1 MSRGVRILI
10 GLILLV
16 LLLVAGGLWL
26 TADRLLDGI
35 VRSWLSE
42 RAAVELDA
50 EVELEKLAYADG
62 SLHLIGL
69 TLIRPGELRLEVAA
83 IDVQFA
89 WSGLLQRRISELVIH
104 DPQLIWMAA
113 AQETAAEP
121 ATWPQDAP
129 LSIDSWRLENGRVEL
144 SWGERKLLLDQL
156 AAEGGLG
163 RQFPFAMTANIG
175 VAPGVPASLVG
186 NARWQDGLALTLE
199 ELSWDE
205 KNLLA
210 QPVSVEPG
218 VDTALGATL
227 GLKQLDDTEVGEL
240 LAALG
245 EPAPWPAD
253 LHWQVTAPAL
263 EFRLRDGGL
272 EAKLQSGAGSLQTAG
287 QHWPWLSMT
296 LELQG
301 DPDSLELAATIGLAG
316 DTSFALTG
324 AWAEQKLNGSWSVA
338 AESPVEFLQSIG
350 MAMPTA
356 APVPSDLKMQGLIE
370 ADRNSARISK
380 AGLVS
385 NLGKLGTLAGD
396 MHSEWRDRRLT
407 LACDRLTLTS
417 RDGKTPLAEA
427 TLSLAGTPAES
438 DWQGN
443 WSLQVADV
451 TRLAL
456 SSGYPLPAG
465 QPELQEL
472 SLQGKL
478 RFQNER
484 LSLPGI
490 DLSGKLTGTGF
501 SGRLH
506 GRLALQTA
514 PGMDL
519 AIMLEAVTLDKF
531 DYQAEDGMAGLVGGK
546 LDLSGR
552 LELTG
557 ERIHFDLSGQA
568 GAGEALVDSWYGSLE
583 GLPVN
588 FVVKG
593 NWLGDRQRLEL
604 SAADV
609 DLAGLVSGRFS
620 AVYVEGETSLS
631 GQAEVAEMQGAFQ
644 KTLQALAGELLPGID
659 QASLSGRLMLEGAAR
674 QREGSWGLD
683 LVITPT
689 DVTIARGQD
698 IRVDGLHGRL
708 PVHLR
713 QGASATDA
721 LAETANL
728 QWTRLQAGLL
738 NSGPGRMQLQAS
750 ANRWRL
756 QLPLKLTVA
765 GGELSLTDL
774 QLDLPNLVP
783 QLRASLAVQDVELL
797 QISRSLDWPEMGG
810 RLNASLEEVRIAG
823 DEISTIG
830 DASMHVFGGDFSINN
845 IRVESPFSR
854 FPTYHAD
861 VDFSGIDLYQLTNTF
876 EFGEINGIADGYIHG
891 LRLFDGTPSAF
902 RAKFETRSEGTRNIS
917 VKAIR
922 NLNTLSMGGLSA
934 ALSQGIY
941 QFIDFYRYRKIGIVC
956 WLQNDLFHLQGTARE
971 GSEHHLVYGGL
982 LPPRIDVIVSS
993 PTISFKEMMSRLKR
1007 IERADN

>member
-1 MSRGVRILI
+1 LI
-10 GLILLV
+10 ARA
-16 LLLVAGGLWL
+16 VA
-26 TADRLLDGI
+26 
-35 VRSWLSE
+35 
-42 RAAVELDA
+42 ELDA
-50 EVELEKLAYADG
+50 KVGLEKLAYADG
-62 SLHLIGL
+62 SLRLTGL
-69 TLIRPGELRLEVAA
+69 TFVRPGELRLEVAA
-83 IDVQFA
+83 IDVQFS
-89 WSGLLQRRISELVIH
+89 WSGLLQRRISELVIRE
-104 DPQLIWMAA
+104 PQLIWTAA
-113 AQETAAEP
+113 AQETSAEP

-129 LSIDSWRLENGRVEL
+129 LSIDAWRLENGHVEL
-144 SWGERKLLLDQL
+144 SWGDRKMLLDQL

-163 RQFPFAMTANIG
+163 RQFPYAMTANFGI
-175 VAPGVPASLVG
+175 APAVPVSLVG
-186 NARWQDGLALTLE
+186 SAVWQDGLALTLV
-199 ELSWDE
+199 ELSWEE

-210 QPVSVEPG
+210 QPVSVAPG
-218 VDTALGATL
+218 ADMALGAKL
-227 GLKQLDDTEVGEL
+227 SLEKLDDAQVGEL

-245 EPAPWPAD
+245 EPVPWPAD
-253 LHWQVTAPAL
+253 LHWQLTVPAL
-263 EFRLRDGGL
+263 ELRFRGGRL
-272 EAKLQSGAGSLQTAG
+272 EASLHTGAGFLQMADQRWPWQNMSVGLQSD
-287 QHWPWLSMT
+287 PDR
-296 LELQG
+296 LELG
-301 DPDSLELAATIGLAG
+301 GSVSLAG
-316 DTSFALTG
+316 ATTLTLNG
-324 AWAEQKLNGSWSVA
+324 IWADQKLNGSWSVA
-338 AESPVEFLQSIG
+338 AESPAAFLQSIG

-356 APVPSDLKMQGLIE
+356 NPAPSDLKLQGLIE
-370 ADRNSARISK
+370 AGRNSARISK
-380 AGLVS
+380 TRLVS
-385 NLGKLGTLAGD
+385 NFGKLGTLAGD
-396 MHSEWRDRRLT
+396 VRGEWRDQRLT
-407 LACDRLTLTS
+407 LVCDGLTLTA
-417 RDGKTPLAEA
+417 RDGRTSLAEA

-443 WSLQVADV
+443 WSLRVADV
-451 TRLAL
+451 ARLAL
-456 SSGYPLPAG
+456 SSGNPLPAG
-465 QPELQEL
+465 QPGLQEL

-478 RFQNER
+478 RLQNDR
-484 LSLPGI
+484 LSLPGM
-490 DLSGKLTGTGF
+490 DLSGKLTGAGF
-501 SGRLH
+501 SGLLH

-514 PGMDL
+514 PGMEL
-519 AIMLEAVTLDKF
+519 AVILETITLDALE
-531 DYQAEDGMAGLVGGK
+531 YQAEDGMAGLTGGK
-546 LDLSGR
+546 LDLRGR
-552 LELTG
+552 LKLAG
-557 ERIHFDLSGQA
+557 ERVRFDLSGRA
-568 GAGEALVDSWYGSLE
+568 GAGEALLGSWYGSLQ

-609 DLAGLVSGRFS
+609 DLAGLINGHFS
-620 AVYVEGETSLS
+620 AAYAEGETSLR
-631 GQAEVAEMQGAFQ
+631 GQVDVAEMQGGFQ
-644 KTLQALAGELLPGID
+644 QMIQTLTGELLPGID

-674 QREGSWGLD
+674 LREGSWGLD
-683 LVITPT
+683 LNIVPT
-689 DVTIARGQD
+689 DVTIAWGQD
-698 IRVDGLHGRL
+698 VRVEGLHGRL

-713 QGASATDA
+713 QGAPATDA

-728 QWTRLQAGLL
+728 NWTRLQAGLL
-738 NSGPGRMQLQAS
+738 NSGPGRMQLQAA

-756 QLPLKLTVA
+756 QQPLKLTVA
-765 GGELSLTDL
+765 GGELSLTAL
-774 QLDLPNLVP
+774 QLDLPKLVP

-810 RLNASLEEVRIAG
+810 RLNARLEEIRIAG

-830 DASMHVFGGDFSINN
+830 DASMHVFDGDFSINN
-845 IRVESPFSR
+845 MRVESPFSR

-861 VDFSGIDLYQLTNTF
+861 VDFTGIDLYQLTNTF

-971 GSEHHLVYGGL
+971 GSDHHLIYGGL

>member
-1 MSRGVRILI
+1 MRILI
-10 GLILLV
+10 GSILLV
-16 LLLVAGGLWL
+16 LLVLLVAAGGLWL
-26 TADRLLDGI
+26 AADRLLDGT
-35 VRSWLSE
+35 VRPWMTA
-42 RAAVELDA
+42 RAAAELDA
-50 EVELEKLAYADG
+50 EVGLEKLAYDDG
-62 SLHLIGL
+62 CLRLTGL
-69 TLIRPGELRLEVAA
+69 TFVRAGELRLEVAA
-83 IDVQFA
+83 IDVQFS

-104 DPQLIWMAA
+104 EPQLIWTAVK
-113 AQETAAEP
+113 QETEAEP
-121 ATWPQDAP
+121 ATWPQESPLTIDA
-129 LSIDSWRLENGRVEL
+129 WRLENGRVEL
-144 SWGERKLLLDQL
+144 NWGDRKLLLEQL

-163 RQFPFAMTANIG
+163 RQFPFAMTANFGI
-175 VAPGVPASLVG
+175 APAVPVSLVG
-186 NARWQDGLALTLE
+186 SAVWQGGFALTLD
-199 ELSWDE
+199 ELFWDE
-205 KNLLA
+205 KNLLV
-210 QPVSVEPG
+210 QPVTLAPG
-218 VDTALGATL
+218 PDQAIGAQL
-227 GLKQLDDTEVGEL
+227 SLAQLDDVELGEL
-240 LAALG
+240 LTALG
-245 EPAPWPAD
+245 EPVPWPAD

-263 EFRLRDGGL
+263 ELRLRDGGL
-272 EAKLQSGAGSLQTAG
+272 EVKLQSGAGSLQTAG
-287 QHWPWLSMT
+287 QHWPWQSVT

-301 DPDSLELAATIGLAG
+301 DPDRLELAATIGLAG
-316 DTSFALTG
+316 ATSFALTG
-324 AWAEQKLNGSWSVA
+324 TWAEQKLNGDWSVA
-338 AESPVEFLQSIG
+338 AESPVEFMQSIG

-385 NLGKLGTLAGD
+385 SFGKLGTLTGD
-396 MHSEWRDRRLT
+396 IHGEWRDQRLT
-407 LACDRLTLTS
+407 LACDRLTLTA
-417 RDGKTPLAEA
+417 RDGKTSLAEA

-438 DWQGN
+438 DWQGD

-465 QPELQEL
+465 QPGLQEL

-478 RFQNER
+478 RLQNDR
-484 LSLPGI
+484 LSLPGVV
-490 DLSGKLTGTGF
+490 LSGKLTGAGF
-501 SGRLH
+501 SGLLH

-519 AIMLEAVTLDKF
+519 AVILEAIALDDF
-531 DYQAEDGMAGLVGGK
+531 DYQAEDGMAGLIGGK

-552 LELTG
+552 LELAG
-557 ERIHFDLSGQA
+557 ERVRFDLSGRA
-568 GAGEALVDSWYGSLE
+568 GAGEALLDSWYGSLQ

-593 NWLGDRQRLEL
+593 NWLGDQQRLEL

-609 DLAGLVSGRFS
+609 DLAGLVNGRFS
-620 AVYVEGETSLS
+620 AVYAEGETSLR
-631 GQAEVAEMQGAFQ
+631 GQVEVAEMQGAFQ
-644 KTLQALAGELLPGID
+644 QTIQTLAGELLPGID
-659 QASLSGRLMLEGAAR
+659 QASLSGRLMIEGSAR
-674 QREGSWGLD
+674 QREASWVLD
-683 LVITPT
+683 LNIEPT
-689 DVTIARGQD
+689 DVTVAWGQD
-698 IRVDGLHGRL
+698 VRVEGLHGSL

-713 QGASATDA
+713 QGAPATDA

-728 QWTRLQAGLL
+728 KWTRLQAGLL
-738 NSGPGRMQLQAS
+738 NSGPGRMQLQAA
-750 ANRWRL
+750 ANRWLL
-756 QLPLKLTVA
+756 QQPLKLAVA
-765 GGELSLTDL
+765 GGELSLTVL

-797 QISRSLDWPEMGG
+797 QISRSLDWPEMAGL
-810 RLNASLEEVRIAG
+810 LNARLEEVRIAG
-823 DEISTIG
+823 DEISTVG

-845 IRVESPFSR
+845 IRVEAPFSR

-861 VDFSGIDLYQLTNTF
+861 VDFTGIDLYQLTNTF

-902 RAKFETRSEGTRNIS
+902 HAKFETRSEGTRNIS

-956 WLQNDLFHLQGTARE
+956 KLQNDLFHLQGTARE
-971 GSEHHLVYGGL
+971 GSDRHLIYGGL

>member
-1 MSRGVRILI
+1 MTRGVRILI
-10 GLILLV
+10 SLILLV
-16 LLLVAGGLWL
+16 LLLAAGGLWL
-26 TADRLLDGI
+26 AADRLLDGI
-35 VRSWLSE
+35 VRSWLTE

-50 EVELEKLAYADG
+50 EVELEKLVYADG

-69 TLIRPGELRLEVAA
+69 TLTRPGELRLEVAA

-89 WSGLLQRRISELVIH
+89 WLGLLQRRIRELVIRE
-104 DPQLIWMAA
+104 PRLTWMAA
-113 AQETAAEP
+113 AQETAGEP

-144 SWGERKLLLDQL
+144 SFGERRLRLDRL
-156 AAEGGLG
+156 AAEGGMG
-163 RQFPFAMTANIG
+163 RQFPYSMTANVG
-175 VAPGVPASLVG
+175 VDPTVPVSLTG
-186 NARWQDGLALTLE
+186 NAVWQDGLTLTLDQ
-199 ELSWDE
+199 LSWGE
-205 KNLLA
+205 KNLLP
-210 QPVSVEPG
+210 QPVSVTPG
-218 VDTALGATL
+218 ADMALGATL
-227 GLKQLDDTEVGEL
+227 ALRQLDDAQVGEL

-253 LHWQVTAPAL
+253 LHWQVIAPAL
-263 EFRLRDGGL
+263 ELRLRDGGL
-272 EAKLQSGAGSLQTAG
+272 EVNLQTGAGSLQTAG
-287 QHWPWLSMT
+287 QHWPWQSMT

-301 DPDSLELAATIGLAG
+301 DPDRLELAAAIGLAG
-316 DTSFALTG
+316 VTNFALTG
-324 AWAEQKLNGSWSVA
+324 TWAEQKLNGSWSFTAQSPA
-338 AESPVEFLQSIG
+338 AFLQSIG
-350 MAMPTA
+350 MAMPAA
-356 APVPSDLKMQGLIE
+356 APASSDLKMQGLIE

-380 AGLVS
+380 AGLASSV
-385 NLGKLGTLAGD
+385 GKLGTLAGD
-396 MHSEWRDRRLT
+396 LHGEWREQRLT
-407 LACDRLTLTS
+407 LACDRLTLTA
-417 RDGKTPLAEA
+417 RDGKTSLAEA

-438 DWQGN
+438 DWQGD

-451 TRLAL
+451 TRLAR

-472 SLQGKL
+472 SVQGKL
-478 RFQNER
+478 RFQDDR

-490 DLSGKLTGTGF
+490 NLSGKLTGAGF
-501 SGRLH
+501 SGLLH

-514 PGMDL
+514 SGMDL
-519 AIMLEAVTLDKF
+519 AVLLEAVTLDKIE
-531 DYQAEDGMAGLVGGK
+531 YQAEDGMAGLAGGK

-552 LELTG
+552 LELAG
-557 ERIHFDLSGQA
+557 ERVRFDLSGQA
-568 GAGEALVDSWYGSLE
+568 SASEALLDSWYGSLE

-588 FVVKG
+588 FVVQG

-604 SAADV
+604 SVADV

-620 AVYVEGETSLS
+620 AVYTERVISLR

-644 KTLQALAGELLPGID
+644 QAIQALAGELLPGID
-659 QASLSGRLMLEGAAR
+659 QASLSGRLMLEGDAR
-674 QREGSWGLD
+674 QQGGSWNLD
-683 LVITPT
+683 LNIVPT
-689 DVTIARGQD
+689 DVTIAWGQD
-698 IRVDGLHGRL
+698 LRVDGLHGSL

-721 LAETANL
+721 LAEDANL

-738 NSGPGRMQLQAS
+738 NSGSGRMQLLAS

-756 QLPLKLTVA
+756 QQPLKLSVA
-765 GGELSLTDL
+765 GGELSLTAM

-797 QISRSLDWPEMGG
+797 QISRSLDWPEMAG
-810 RLNASLEEVRIAG
+810 RLNARLEEVRIAG
-823 DEISTIG
+823 DEISTVG
-830 DASMHVFGGDFSINN
+830 DASMHVFDGDFSINN
-845 IRVESPFSR
+845 IRVELPFSR

-891 LRLFDGTPSAF
+891 LRLFNGTPSAF
-902 RAKFETRSEGTRNIS
+902 SAKFETRSEGTRNIS

-971 GSEHHLVYGGL
+971 DSDHHLVYGGL

-993 PTISFKEMMSRLKR
+993 PTISFKEMMRRLKR
-1007 IERADN
+1007 IERADH